1 MRPVY
6 SMPLVRTLVQIKMVS
21 ELVLML
27 VLALALLV
35 SLRLIFR
42 PVRRIQS
49 ELSDIELNH
58 LERADLSS
66 ENRPHE
72 FQPLLREFN
81 AMLRRLRQSSA
92 NQKQFAS
99 TISHEFRT
107 PMTVISGFIQ
117 SVLNRDENL
126 KIQSKDALVL
136 ANQEVLRLNRML
148 SDLLDL
154 SRSDN
159 NQLKL
164 LREPFDCLKTLKLSL
179 IHI

>member
-1 MRPVY
+1 MAFIIGEAGLQATRDADRFYETSELSEYAQAAINSPDGFTIHEAEEDQPLAIKAVKLPGGPETGFYVYMRPVY

-27 VLALALLV
+27 VLALALLI

-66 ENRPHE
+66 KNRPHE

-81 AMLRRLRQSSA
+81 AMLRRLRQ
-92 NQKQFAS
+92 
-99 TISHEFRT
+99 
-107 PMTVISGFIQ
+107 
-117 SVLNRDENL
+117 
-126 KIQSKDALVL
+126 
-136 ANQEVLRLNRML
+136 
-148 SDLLDL
+148 
-154 SRSDN
+154 
-159 NQLKL
+159 
-164 LREPFDCLKTLKLSL
+164 
-179 IHI
+179 